1 MRKSLT
7 KLEILKKQSEID
19 KAFKNGKATSRRGLK
34 LILAPNNLNRN
45 RIIVIPVKHYG
56 NAVERNRI
64 RRRIKEIWRKEKEK
78 FISGNDFIF
87 LVYPGK
93 VFDSK
98 KLEQVILE
106 LCDEQGIYL
115 NK

>member
-1 MRKSLT
+1 MRKSLS
-7 KLEILKKQSEID
+7 KLEILRKKSEID
-19 KAFKNGKATSRRGLK
+19 NAFKNGKSTSRRGIK

-45 RIIVIPVKHYG
+45 RIIVIPVKHFG
-56 NAVERNRI
+56 NAVERNTI
-64 RRRIKEIWRKEKEK
+64 RRRIKEIWRKNKDK

-98 KLEQVILE
+98 KLEKTILE
-106 LCDEQGIYL
+106 LCEEQGIYL
-115 NK
+115 D

>member
-1 MRKSLT
+1 MRKSLS
-7 KLEILKKQSEID
+7 KLEILRKKSEID
-19 KAFKNGKATSRRGLK
+19 NAFKTGKSTSRRGIK

-56 NAVERNRI
+56 NAVERNTI
-64 RRRIKEIWRKEKEK
+64 RRRIKEIWRKNKDK

-98 KLEQVILE
+98 KLEKTILE
-106 LCDEQGIYL
+106 LCEEQGIYL
-115 NK
+115 D